1 MVSGAALHIT
11 GFLRVKDSLRSLR
24 ILLDI
29 LLICLK
35 GITVTKSISLSK
47 RISVI
52 VILFAIVAVCTFF
65 VQSCARK
72 SNHAASFQNY
82 HATIDGKEIAGITNN
97 ISSLTWSAQSN
108 TLFSTINK
116 PAAIVE
122 MTTNGDFIRTIP
134 LDFVKDLETIEY
146 IGDNQFVIS
155 DERDYAIYVIS
166 LTPNSEV
173 KILKK
178 IKIPLQESPTNCGF
192 EGLAYSRQDHTFWF
206 FKEKNPIEVY
216 KVNGLLSSNE
226 LHISKDKAL
235 QRQFTLD
242 DVSGAEFNQ
251 QKNTLLVLSHESRA
265 LQEVTLAGEVI
276 GEMSLTKGSRGLSHN
291 IKQAEGVAMDA
302 SGNLYIVSEPNR
314 FYRFTP
320 QSSHYQAGMFHLFVI
335 NLLTTKMTN
344 KVKHAFALASRR
356 TLFFQHRAFRD
367 AGSDLRYGIRSLPLY
382 AYVARHDGGR
392 GVFI

>member
-178 IKIPLQESPTNCGF
+178 IKIPLQDSPTNCGF
-192 EGLAYSRQDHTFWF
+192 EGLAYSRQIT
-206 FKEKNPIEVY
+206 
-216 KVNGLLSSNE
+216 LSGFLKRKIRLRST
-226 LHISKDKAL
+226 K
-235 QRQFTLD
+235 
-242 DVSGAEFNQ
+242 
-251 QKNTLLVLSHESRA
+251 
-265 LQEVTLAGEVI
+265 
-276 GEMSLTKGSRGLSHN
+276 LTGC
-291 IKQAEGVAMDA
+291 
-302 SGNLYIVSEPNR
+302 
-314 FYRFTP
+314 
-320 QSSHYQAGMFHLFVI
+320 
-335 NLLTTKMTN
+335 
-344 KVKHAFALASRR
+344 
-356 TLFFQHRAFRD
+356 
-367 AGSDLRYGIRSLPLY
+367 
-382 AYVARHDGGR
+382 
-392 GVFI
+392 

>member
-1 MVSGAALHIT
+1 MVAGAALHIT

-122 MTTNGDFIRTIP
+122 MTTNGDLIRTIP

-178 IKIPLQESPTNCGF
+178 IKIPLQESPTNCAF
-192 EGLAYSRQDHTFWF
+192 EGLAWF

-235 QRQFTLD
+235 QRQFTLA

-302 SGNLYIVSEPNR
+302 SGNIYIVSEPNR

-320 QSSHYQAGMFHLFVI
+320 QSSH
-335 NLLTTKMTN
+335 
-344 KVKHAFALASRR
+344 
-356 TLFFQHRAFRD
+356 
-367 AGSDLRYGIRSLPLY
+367 
-382 AYVARHDGGR
+382 
-392 GVFI
+392 